1 MAVASRSLFKQTLW
15 VACLVLAWSGHPAQA
30 QSEASQAV
38 SALPVASLVGV
49 AGSAAAGSAVAVAVP
64 VALTVSGATLVVKAV
79 EASARGTV
87 WVLERASDGARVS
100 VEWTGRAAHAAS
112 IAVGTAVT
120 VSVIAAGAV
129 LSAAGEVLC
138 FIPNGLGQ
146 GLLHHKRVT
155 N

>member
-1 MAVASRSLFKQTLW
+1 MAFASRSFVKQTAW
-15 VACLVLAWSGHPAQA
+15 ATCVVLTLSGQLAQA

-38 SALPVASLVGV
+38 SALPVASVMGL
-49 AGSAAAGSAVAVAVP
+49 AGSATAGSAVAVAVP
-64 VALTVSGATLVVKAV
+64 VALTVSGATLVVRAV

-100 VEWTGRAAHAAS
+100 VEWSGRAAHAAS

-129 LSAAGEVLC
+129 LSVGSEVLC
-138 FIPNGLGQ
+138 FIPNAMGQ
-146 GLLHHKRVT
+146 GLLHHERVT